1 MSDSTIL
8 GCWLSIIS
16 IAPGTSGAHKI
27 SEKEIEKNSMNK
39 LKNEEMKEILT
50 ECLGRKITEEE
61 LPNLLEKMKFVLTI
75 LLDLIYNIRCTI
87 VVQ

>member
-27 SEKEIEKNSMNK
+27 SEKEIEI
-39 LKNEEMKEILT
+39 LKNMGASFVSLGKRILRT
-50 ECLGRKITEEE
+50 ETAGIVMSGNIMYE
-61 LPNLLEKMKFVLTI
+61 LE
-75 LLDLIYNIRCTI
+75 D
-87 VVQ
+87 